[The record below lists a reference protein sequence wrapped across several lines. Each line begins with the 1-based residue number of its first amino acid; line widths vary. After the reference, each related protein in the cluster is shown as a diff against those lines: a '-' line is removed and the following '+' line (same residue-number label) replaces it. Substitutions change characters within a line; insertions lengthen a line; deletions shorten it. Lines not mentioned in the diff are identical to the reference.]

1 MSSYDNELA
10 GIVAEL
16 NRAAPGSRTSQ
27 PASPEALAGL
37 DQLLTFA
44 VRQNASD
51 LLVIA
56 GAPVTMRM
64 NGRLSPSEGP
74 DLTED
79 DARNLLLPLLTPKQY
94 QELQKDKSI
103 DICFTRKSIGRFRLN
118 LHHQRGS
125 VAGSIRVLPSRI
137 PTLQSLHLP
146 PALEKLAHARQG
158 LVLITGSTGS
168 GKTFDTGG
176 AAGSHQHAAAGSYR
190 HHRRSHR
197 VRACQPQ
204 FDCRADR
211 GWA

>member
-16 NRAAPGSRTSQ
+16 NRAAPGSRTLQ
-27 PASPEALAGL
+27 PASNPEALAGL
-37 DQLLTFA
+37 DHLLTFA

-64 NGRLSPSEGP
+64 NGRLSPAEGP

-103 DICFTRKSIGRFRLN
+103 DICFTRKGIGRFRLN

-125 VAGSIRVLPSRI
+125 VAGSIRVLLREFRLFSPC
-137 PTLQSLHLP
+137 TCL
-146 PALEKLAHARQG
+146 
-158 LVLITGSTGS
+158 
-168 GKTFDTGG
+168 
-176 AAGSHQHAAAGSYR
+176 
-190 HHRRSHR
+190 RRSKNWPTPARVCADHR
-197 VRACQPQ
+197 VHR
-204 FDCRADR
+204 FR
-211 GWA
+211 